1 MDAYKTLTNSHCP
14 CYNVKN
20 KFKEGCMPCEE
31 MAADDSAGRTRRF
44 GHGGLWPRPSAGT
57 QPCDSPDCNVS
68 KPMTIHFLKMDGT
81 WIQEDRMMEWPPWGT
96 SIEEFSVKEMLKG
109 SADGARIAPEDCALI
124 SITTQE
130 GTCSLVFSSSF
141 PFEDGANS
149 LAAQSIAKTL
159 FQYDYIQ
166 SIVITDQLEQYSFIL
181 SR

>member
-1 MDAYKTLTNSHCP
+1 
-14 CYNVKN
+14 
-20 KFKEGCMPCEE
+20 
-31 MAADDSAGRTRRF
+31 
-44 GHGGLWPRPSAGT
+44 
-57 QPCDSPDCNVS
+57 
-68 KPMTIHFLKMDGT
+68 
-81 WIQEDRMMEWPPWGT
+81 
-96 SIEEFSVKEMLKG
+96 MLKG

>member
-1 MDAYKTLTNSHCP
+1 MKKWLP
-14 CYNVKN
+14 
-20 KFKEGCMPCEE
+20 MILL
-31 MAADDSAGRTRRF
+31 
-44 GHGGLWPRPSAGT
+44 GGLAALVMAGCGRVQAPEPSPSPEIIAPG
-57 QPCDSPDCNVS
+57 CDSPDCNVS
-68 KPMTIHFLKMDGT
+68 KPMTIHLLKMDGT